1 MNSPASKLHRRNSA
15 MLSPTIAAYRFVS
28 PLYDLKPKNAEK
40 VEVES
45 VATQYIGAGED
56 VLNWLASTTVSI

>member
-45 VATQYIGAGED
+45 VAAEHVGAGENI
-56 VLNWLASTTVSI
+56 LN

>member
-1 MNSPASKLHRRNSA
+1 

-45 VATQYIGAGED
+45 VAAEHVGAGENI
-56 VLNWLASTTVSI
+56 LN